1 MENNVQTKIDAGAD
15 GIRDLALS
23 EQPAAAGRAVAAFPR
38 RGAMTISGLNP
49 QTLDDVYRLAMA
61 IAKSGLAPQMMRTP
75 EAITVAILTGLEL
88 GLPPMFALNKI
99 AVINGRPTL
108 WGDAI
113 PGILWSRG
121 FKLREWMTDRTAH
134 CEVTRPDGSVIE
146 RTFSESDA
154 KAAKLWG
161 KAGPWAQF
169 PDRMLAMRAR
179 AFAARDGAADVLGGL
194 YAAEEVQG
202 GELIEVG
209 NSPAFQRKSSAE
221 GKRDGSV
228 KIFNG
233 ILESI
238 KSSETGEDLL
248 AIRMEHL
255 DADTGTAWANMPR
268 AWADTIEQDFM
279 VRASDLGLEIGDDNG
294 MRGAWA

>member
-1 MENNVQTKIDAGAD
+1 MDANAKEKIDAGHLGLPAVND
-15 GIRDLALS
+15 S
-23 EQPAAAGRAVAAFPR
+23 ERASGGNGAVASFPR
-38 RGAMTISGLNP
+38 RGAMAVSGLIP
-49 QTLDDVYRLAMA
+49 QTLDDVYRLATA
-61 IAKSGLAPQMMRTP
+61 IAKSGLAPQQMRTP

-88 GLPPMFALNKI
+88 GLPPMFSLNKI

-121 FKLREWMTDRTAH
+121 FKIREWMVERTAH
-134 CEVTRPDGSVIE
+134 CEVTRPDGVVIE
-146 RTFSESDA
+146 RTFSEADA

-161 KAGPWAQF
+161 KAGPWSQF
-169 PDRMLAMRAR
+169 PDRMLSMRAR

-228 KIFNG
+228 KVFNG
-233 ILESI
+233 ILTAI
-238 KSSETGEDLL
+238 KSAETGEDLL
-248 AIRMEHL
+248 EIRMGHL

-268 AWADTIEQDFM
+268 AWADTIEQDFL
-279 VRASDLGLEIGDDNG
+279 VRASDLGLEIGDDH
-294 MRGAWA
+294 R

>member
-1 MENNVQTKIDAGAD
+1 MTNHAETKTDAGPVGLPSIYD
-15 GIRDLALS
+15 GERASGRD
-23 EQPAAAGRAVAAFPR
+23 GAVAAFPR
-38 RGAMTISGLNP
+38 RGAMAVSGLIP
-49 QTLDDVYRLAMA
+49 QTLDDVYRLATV
-61 IAKSGLAPQMMRTP
+61 IAKSGLAPQQMRTP

-88 GLPPMFALNKI
+88 GLPPMSALNKI

-121 FKLREWMTDRTAH
+121 FKLREWMSGRTAH

-146 RTFSESDA
+146 RTFSEQDA
-154 KAAKLWG
+154 KASKLWG
-161 KAGPWAQF
+161 KAGPWSQF

-202 GELIEVG
+202 GELVEVG

-228 KIFNG
+228 KIFNS
-233 ILESI
+233 ILAAI
-238 KSSETGEDLL
+238 KSAETGEDLL

-268 AWADTIEQDFM
+268 AWADTIEQDFL
-279 VRASDLGLEIGDDNG
+279 VRASDLGLEIGDDH
-294 MRGAWA
+294 

>member
-1 MENNVQTKIDAGAD
+1 MKNNAETQTDAGPVGLRNIAVSELPAD
-15 GIRDLALS
+15 T
-23 EQPAAAGRAVAAFPR
+23 GRAVAPVSKLNRTA
-38 RGAMTISGLNP
+38 ISGLVP
-49 QTLDDVYRLAMA
+49 QTLDDVYRLATA
-61 IAKSGLAPQMMRTP
+61 IAKSGLAPQQMRTP

-121 FKLREWMTDRTAH
+121 FKLREWMDERTAH

-146 RTFSESDA
+146 RTFSEADA

-161 KAGPWAQF
+161 KAGPWSQF

-202 GELIEVG
+202 GELVEVGG

-233 ILESI
+233 ILASI
-238 KSSETGEDLL
+238 KSAETGEDLL

-255 DADTGTAWANMPR
+255 DSDTGTAWAQMPR
-268 AWADTIEQDFM
+268 AWAETIEQDFL
-279 VRASDLGLEIGDDNG
+279 VRASDLGLEIGDDN
-294 MRGAWA
+294 